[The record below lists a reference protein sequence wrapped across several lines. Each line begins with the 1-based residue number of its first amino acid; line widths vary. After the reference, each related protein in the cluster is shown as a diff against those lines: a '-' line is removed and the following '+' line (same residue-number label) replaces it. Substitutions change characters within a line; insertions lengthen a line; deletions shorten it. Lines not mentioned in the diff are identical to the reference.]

1 MAGFDTVL
9 KETSALM
16 YLFKASGKTY
26 RRVVKGAVHAFP
38 HSPTSA
44 NLHEVVFLAKN
55 RQDCRPGEQQI
66 RFTAR
71 IRQIRRARPAEL
83 ETLFPSVGAEER
95 WTSVIRLY
103 NVRALDQPFE
113 LAQVKNLD
121 AKHYRT
127 VQGFARFKESDA
139 EALITF
145 LIKTNHQFLLDMANA
160 EGPDEELDL

>member
-1 MAGFDTVL
+1 
-9 KETSALM
+9 M

-26 RRVVKGAVHAFP
+26 KQVVKGAVHAFP

-55 RQDCRPGEQQI
+55 RQDCRLGEQQI

-71 IRQIRRARPAEL
+71 IRQIRPARPSEL
-83 ETLFPSVGAEER
+83 ETQFPSVGADSR

-103 NVRALDQPFE
+103 NVRRLEQPFD
-113 LAQVKNLD
+113 LAHVKNLNE
-121 AKHYRT
+121 KHYRT

-139 EALITF
+139 KALITF
-145 LIKTNHQFLLDMANA
+145 LIRTNHQTLLDILNA
-160 EGPDEELDL
+160 EGPDEDLDL